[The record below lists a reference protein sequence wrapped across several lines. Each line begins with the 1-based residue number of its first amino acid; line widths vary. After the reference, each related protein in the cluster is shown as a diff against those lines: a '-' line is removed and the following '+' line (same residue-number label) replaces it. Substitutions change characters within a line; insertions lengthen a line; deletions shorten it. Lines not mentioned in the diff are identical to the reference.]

1 MSRLVLALTLIV
13 ASLLTAC
20 GGAAAVH
27 YGSEMNP
34 AAAFGEA
41 RSYAF
46 ADRAERPPT
55 GFSRVHVGTEI
66 MERRIE
72 RRIRRDLETKGFS
85 EVPREE
91 ASFVVFYGLGV
102 EEVLVGAPSGQNEGW
117 VSSQVNVHSKAAVII
132 DFVKADDGEHLWHGY
147 AEGAVTAETIDYETA
162 MNEIVDRI
170 ISRFNP

>member
-13 ASLLTAC
+13 ASVLTAC
-20 GGAAAVH
+20 GGGAAVN

-34 AAAFGEA
+34 AASFSEA

-55 GFSRVHVGTEI
+55 GFHRVHVGTEI

-91 ASFVVFYGLGV
+91 ASFVIFYGLGV

-132 DFVKADDGEHLWHGY
+132 DFVKADNGEHLWHGY
-147 AEGAVTAETIDYETA
+147 AEGALGDETLDFETV
-162 MNEIVDRI
+162 MNEVVDRI